1 MSSLPIGGLFI
12 WPQIFSSVL
21 LETVGNGFK
30 SKEFWENI
38 FFHRGFTLYLYSTL
52 KSTKFKL
59 NKKRMKV
66 ANRPST
72 YKRISQSEK
81 LKIAFMN
88 RRRGDV
94 KKVAELTGY
103 DPTMVSKVLSGVR
116 NNKRIVNV
124 AYDIARNRKGATA

>member
-1 MSSLPIGGLFI
+1 
-12 WPQIFSSVL
+12 
-21 LETVGNGFK
+21 
-30 SKEFWENI
+30 
-38 FFHRGFTLYLYSTL
+38 
-52 KSTKFKL
+52 
-59 NKKRMKV
+59 MKV